1 MIKSMTGFG
10 RSELIDEKKTV
21 IVELR
26 SVNNKYLKTNIRI
39 PELLTGFEDK
49 IEKLLKKEL
58 ARGTINLTI
67 DYKTCDEV
75 PKCVINKDILKE
87 YHNIISEARKEISF
101 QQDITLDNLIS
112 LPGVLEFKKGPENG
126 QTEDDGFW
134 QELEQLVKLSVNDLK
149 EMREAEGENLRIEID
164 KWKDKI
170 SVLLDEI
177 ETMAPKVVSDYSSRI
192 QERVSTLLS
201 GTDSKVEKS
210 DLLKEIAVFADRCD
224 ISEELGRLR
233 SHILLFNNVM
243 DNEEPNGRKLEFIVQ
258 EMFREANTIASKA
271 NNSDIIEDVISIK
284 TEIERIKEQ
293 VLNIE

>member
-21 IVELR
+21 TVELR
-26 SVNNKYLKTNIRI
+26 SVNNKYLKINIRI

-49 IEKLLKKEL
+49 IEKLLRKEL
-58 ARGTINLTI
+58 VRGTINLTI
-67 DYKTCDEV
+67 DYRTCDQV

-87 YHNIISEARKEISF
+87 YHTIISEARKEISF
-101 QQDITLDNLIS
+101 QQDVTLDNLIS
-112 LPGVLEFKKGPENG
+112 LPGVLEFKKDPGNG
-126 QTEDDGFW
+126 QTEDNSFW

-149 EMREAEGENLRIEID
+149 EMREAEGKNLRIEID

-177 ETMAPKVVSDYSSRI
+177 ETMAPKVVSEYSSRI
-192 QERVSTLLS
+192 QERVSALLS
-201 GTDSKVEKS
+201 GTDSKIEKS
-210 DLLKEIAVFADRCD
+210 DLLKEIAIFADRCD

>member
-10 RSELIDEKKTV
+10 RSEFNDEKKSVTV
-21 IVELR
+21 EVR
-26 SVNNKYLKTNIRI
+26 SVNNKYLKINIRI
-39 PELLTGFEDK
+39 PDLLTGVEDK

-58 ARGTINLTI
+58 VRGTINLTI
-67 DYKTCDEV
+67 DYKTSEQV
-75 PKCVINKDILKE
+75 PKCVINKDILKD

-101 QQDITLDNLIS
+101 QQDVTLDNLIS
-112 LPGVLEFKKGPENG
+112 LPGVLEFKKESGNG
-126 QTEDDGFW
+126 KIEDDGLW
-134 QELEQLVKLSVNDLK
+134 QELEQLVKLSISDLK
-149 EMREAEGENLRIEID
+149 EMRKAEGKNLRIEID

-170 SVLLDEI
+170 SVLLDKI
-177 ETMAPKVVSDYSSRI
+177 ETMAPKVVSEYSSRI
-192 QERVSTLLS
+192 QERVSALLS
-201 GTDSKVEKS
+201 GTDSKIEKS
-210 DLLKEIAVFADRCD
+210 DLLKEIAIFADRCD

>member
-1 MIKSMTGFG
+1 MTGFG
-10 RSELIDEKKTV
+10 QSELKDEKKAVT
-21 IVELR
+21 VELR
-26 SVNNKYLKTNIRI
+26 SVNNKYLKINIRI
-39 PELLTGFEDK
+39 PDLLSGVEDK

-58 ARGTINLTI
+58 VRGTINLTI
-67 DYKTCDEV
+67 EYKTCDQV
-75 PKCVINKDILKE
+75 PKCVINKDILRE
-87 YHNIISEARKEISF
+87 YHNIISEARKEISI

-112 LPGVLEFKKGPENG
+112 LPGVLEFKKDSGNG
-126 QTEDDGFW
+126 KTEDDDFW
-134 QELEQLVKLSVNDLK
+134 QELEQLVKLAVNDLK
-149 EMREAEGENLRIEID
+149 KMREAEGQNLRIEID

-177 ETMAPKVVSDYSSRI
+177 ETMAPKVVSEYSSRI
-192 QERVSTLLS
+192 QERVSALLA
-201 GTDSKVEKS
+201 GTDSKIEKS
-210 DLLKEIAVFADRCD
+210 DLHKEIAIFADRCD

-233 SHILLFNNVM
+233 SHILLFDNVM

-271 NNSDIIEDVISIK
+271 NNSDIIKDVISIK

>member
-10 RSELIDEKKTV
+10 RSELNDEKKTV
-21 IVELR
+21 AVELR
-26 SVNNKYLKTNIRI
+26 SVNNKYLKINIRM
-39 PELLTGFEDK
+39 PDLLSGVEDK

-58 ARGTINLTI
+58 VRGTINLTI
-67 DYKTCDEV
+67 DYKTDDQV
-75 PKCVINKDILKE
+75 PKCVINKDILKD

-101 QQDITLDNLIS
+101 QQDVTLDNLIS
-112 LPGVLEFKKGPENG
+112 LPGVLEFKKNPGNG
-126 QTEDDGFW
+126 KTEDEGLW
-134 QELEQLVKLSVNDLK
+134 QELEQLVKLSVDDLK
-149 EMREAEGENLRIEID
+149 EMREAEGKNLRIEID

-170 SVLLDEI
+170 SVLLDKI
-177 ETMAPKVVSDYSSRI
+177 ETMAPKVVSEYSNRI
-192 QERVSTLLS
+192 LERVSTLLS
-201 GTDSKVEKS
+201 STDSKIEKG
-210 DLLKEIAVFADRCD
+210 DLLKEIAIFADRCD

-233 SHILLFNNVM
+233 SHILLFNNTM

-271 NNSDIIEDVISIK
+271 NNSEIIEDVISIK

>member
-10 RSELIDEKKTV
+10 RSELNDEKKTI

-26 SVNNKYLKTNIRI
+26 SVNNKYLKINIRM
-39 PELLTGFEDK
+39 PELLSGFEDK

-58 ARGTINLTI
+58 VRGTINLTI
-67 DYKTCDEV
+67 EYKACDQV

-87 YHNIISEARKEISF
+87 YHNIISEAREEISI
-101 QQDITLDNLIS
+101 QQDVTLDNLIS
-112 LPGVLEFKKGPENG
+112 LPGVLEFKKDAGNGKAEN
-126 QTEDDGFW
+126 DGFW
-134 QELEQLVKLSVNDLK
+134 QELEQLVRLSVNDLMK
-149 EMREAEGENLRIEID
+149 MREAEGQNLRIEIN

-170 SVLLDEI
+170 SVLLDKI
-177 ETMAPKVVSDYSSRI
+177 ETMAPEVVSEYSSRI
-192 QERVSTLLS
+192 QERVSTLLA
-201 GTDSKVEKS
+201 GKDSKIEKS
-210 DLLKEIAVFADRCD
+210 DLLKEIAIFADRCD

-233 SHILLFNNVM
+233 SHILLFNDVM

-271 NNSDIIEDVISIK
+271 NNSDIIKDVISIK

-293 VLNIE
+293 ILNIE

>member
-1 MIKSMTGFG
+1 MTGFG
-10 RSELIDEKKTV
+10 RSELNDEKKAV
-21 IVELR
+21 VVELR
-26 SVNNKYLKTNIRI
+26 SVNNKYLKINIRI
-39 PELLTGFEDK
+39 PDLLSGIEDK

-58 ARGTINLTI
+58 VRGTINLAI
-67 DYKTCDEV
+67 EYKSCDQL
-75 PKCVINKDILKE
+75 PKCVINKDVLRE
-87 YHNIISEARKEISF
+87 YHNIISEARKEMSL
-101 QQDITLDNLIS
+101 QQDVTLDNLIS
-112 LPGVLEFKKGPENG
+112 LPGVLEFKKDSENG
-126 QTEDDGFW
+126 KTEDEGLW
-134 QELEQLVKLSVNDLK
+134 QELEQLIKLSVNDLK
-149 EMREAEGENLRIEID
+149 EMREAEGKNLRIEID
-164 KWKDKI
+164 KWKEKI
-170 SVLLDEI
+170 SLLMDQI
-177 ETMAPKVVSDYSSRI
+177 EAMAPKAVSEFSSRI

-210 DLLKEIAVFADRCD
+210 DLLKEIAIFADRCD

>member
-10 RSELIDEKKTV
+10 RSEIKDDEKMV

-26 SVNNKYLKTNIRI
+26 SVNNKYLKINIRI
-39 PELLTGFEDK
+39 PELLTGFEDR

-58 ARGTINLTI
+58 VRGTINLAI
-67 DYKTCDEV
+67 EYKSCDQV

-87 YHNIISEARKEISF
+87 YHSLISEARKEISSE
-101 QQDITLDNLIS
+101 QDVTLDNLLS
-112 LPGVLEFKKGPENG
+112 LPGVLEFKKDSGNG
-126 QTEDDGFW
+126 KIEDDFW
-134 QELEQLVKLSVNDLK
+134 KEIERLIKHSVHDLK
-149 EMREAEGENLRIEID
+149 TMREAEGQNLRIEIN

-170 SVLLDEI
+170 SALLDEI
-177 ETMAPKVVSDYSSRI
+177 ETMAPKVVSEYSSRI
-192 QERVSTLLS
+192 QDRISTLLE
-201 GTDSKVEKS
+201 GTDSTIEKS
-210 DLLKEIAVFADRCD
+210 DLLKEIAIFADRCD

-233 SHILLFNNVM
+233 SHILLFENVM

-271 NNSDIIEDVISIK
+271 NNADIIKDVISVK

-293 VLNIE
+293 VFNIE

>member
-10 RSELIDEKKTV
+10 QSELKDEEKTV

-26 SVNNKYLKTNIRI
+26 SVNNKYLKINLRI
-39 PELLTGFEDK
+39 PDILSGVEDK

-58 ARGTINLTI
+58 VRGTVNMTI
-67 DYKTCDEV
+67 EYKSCDQV
-75 PKCVINKDILKE
+75 PKCVINKDVLKE
-87 YHNIISEARKEISF
+87 YHDIINDARKEISI
-101 QQDITLDNLIS
+101 QQDVTLDNLIS
-112 LPGVLEFKKGPENG
+112 LPGVLEFKKNSENG
-126 QTEDDGFW
+126 KAEDEGLW

-149 EMREAEGENLRIEID
+149 EMREAEGKNLRIEID

-170 SVLLDEI
+170 SVLLDKI
-177 ETMAPKVVSDYSSRI
+177 ETMAPKVVSEYSNRI
-192 QERVSTLLS
+192 LERVSTLLS
-201 GTDSKVEKS
+201 STDSKIEKG
-210 DLLKEIAVFADRCD
+210 DLLKEIAIFADRCD

-233 SHILLFNNVM
+233 SHILLFNNTM

-271 NNSDIIEDVISIK
+271 NNSEIIEDVISIK